1 MFRVAY
7 YGDGKGHGL
16 STLWRF
22 NHTSFPLYSIY
33 AIAFSLYISTF
44 IYPLLLSKSP
54 VKPYSTSIFMG
65 KTHNFY
71 HQNTIFDALPT
82 SRTSAGACG
91 RRAGATPWR
100 PGVRVW
106 DKNRRV
112 LNLRIKIGEKSGLF
126 HNLYRDFF
134 TSFTKKK
141 WLNRI
146 EGSKFLWVLPDKKK
160 SWFRQ
165 RWMNQSCLGR
175 RVQGSQEVWGRTTGC
190 LSWKISHRAVKIQ
203 ISFWPFHVF
212 NPFWSQRADF
222 FLDFNTLLQ
231 WVQTTCFS
239 GYRHD
244 LFT

>member
-1 MFRVAY
+1 
-7 YGDGKGHGL
+7 
-16 STLWRF
+16 
-22 NHTSFPLYSIY
+22 
-33 AIAFSLYISTF
+33 
-44 IYPLLLSKSP
+44 LLSKSP

-160 SWFRQ
+160 LISAE
-165 RWMNQSCLGR
+165 MNEPVLPWP
-175 RVQGSQEVWGRTTGC
+175 QGSRLPRSVRPDNGMLVVEDK
-190 LSWKISHRAVKIQ
+190 SPS
-203 ISFWPFHVF
+203 SE
-212 NPFWSQRADF
+212 NSDF
-222 FLDFNTLLQ
+222 FLT
-231 WVQTTCFS
+231 VSCI
-239 GYRHD
+239 
-244 LFT
+244 